1 MLEEPFS
8 VKLRHMTEAPA
19 EKADRQSQ
27 RRARRKE
34 ANRSEILDAAE
45 LVASRVGVH
54 NASMR
59 LIAAEA
65 GFSTAGLYLFFE
77 NRNQLFAEMLARH
90 GDELNS
96 VFAETITRVSEPLEA
111 LHAIVDSTLDF
122 YTEHAE
128 AWRLWNQLRIGT
140 SMIPEGADPDLAD
153 YTAEFMDRYAA
164 SEQILA
170 DLFRA
175 GQDHGTIRPGD
186 PHVLVR
192 LYMVL
197 ANEYIRLN
205 LEDDLELRA
214 PEFHAII
221 DDTFSVTD

>member
-1 MLEEPFS
+1 MVES
-8 VKLRHMTEAPA
+8 STE
-19 EKADRQSQ
+19 KVDRQRQ
-27 RRARRKE
+27 RRDRRRE

-90 GDELNS
+90 GDELNKF
-96 VFAETITRVSEPLEA
+96 FAETIATASEPLEA
-111 LHAIVDSTLDF
+111 LHAIIDSTLDF

-128 AWRLWNQLRIGT
+128 TWRLWNQLRIGT
-140 SMIPEGADPDLAD
+140 SLVPEGADPDLVD
-153 YTAEFMDRYAA
+153 YTAEFMSRYAA

-170 DLFRA
+170 DLFMS
-175 GQDHGTIRPGD
+175 GQEHGTMRRGD

-192 LYMVL
+192 LYIVL
-197 ANEYIRLN
+197 VNEFIRLN

-221 DDTFSVTD
+221 DDAFSHRA